1 MENITNLSFIVAEYE
16 KIMQKKEQEKEKR
29 KQNYT
34 DKYVKKF
41 IEKFTD
47 EEWAA
52 KKAEYNRVYYE
63 KRKQSKNPVNIKM

>member
-29 KQNYT
+29 K
-34 DKYVKKF
+34 KYDMSKYKKKF
-41 IEKFTD
+41 VEQFTD
-47 EEWAA
+47 DEWAA
-52 KKAEYNRVYYE
+52 KKAEYNKVYYE